1 MRIANPIY
9 DVVFKYLM
17 LEDLNIAKLVISSL
31 IGKKVLELT
40 PYPTE
45 LTANNEPVK
54 NTKRDSF
61 TVYRLDF
68 AAKIKESDGTERLIL
83 IELQKAKF
91 MSDIMRF
98 RRYLGKQYMKKEH
111 YYLVNS
117 NKVPL
122 PIYPIYILGHKLD
135 DFTEEAIY
143 IRRNLYNA
151 ITNEKLKIQ
160 KNIFIDGLTHD
171 GLIIQ
176 IPYVNKTLETKG
188 KTKFNKRLKE
198 LITIFDQS
206 FQEPD
211 SSEHFFDIDE
221 ESIPNWL
228 DPVIRTLQKAASD
241 PDVRQKMDL
250 EDDYISELEE
260 QERQTEEALKQAEES
275 QKQAEESQKIAEEE
289 RRQKKEALKRAEET
303 KKTLNN
309 AIKLLMEMGL
319 SEKEAKEKLNL

>member
-68 AAKIKESDGTERLIL
+68 AAKIKEPDGTERLIL

-176 IPYVNKTLETKG
+176 IPYVNKTLETKC

-198 LITIFDQS
+198 LISIFDQS

-221 ESIPNWL
+221 NSIPKWL
-228 DPVIRTLQKAASD
+228 TPVIRTLQKAASD

-260 QERQTEEALKQAEES
+260 QERQTEEAL
-275 QKQAEESQKIAEEE
+275 KQAEESQKIAEEE

>member
-68 AAKIKESDGTERLIL
+68 AAKIKESDGAERLIL

-91 MSDIMRF
+91 ISDIMRF

-143 IRRNLYNA
+143 IKRSLYNA
-151 ITNEKLKIQ
+151 ITNEKLKTQ

-206 FQEPD
+206 FQEAD
-211 SSEHFFDIDE
+211 SSEHFFDI
-221 ESIPNWL
+221 N
-228 DPVIRTLQKAASD
+228 
-241 PDVRQKMDL
+241 
-250 EDDYISELEE
+250 
-260 QERQTEEALKQAEES
+260 
-275 QKQAEESQKIAEEE
+275 
-289 RRQKKEALKRAEET
+289 RAIQSNSGYAYNSLS
-303 KKTLNN
+303 LNN
-309 AIKLLMEMGL
+309 TTTYKFWLESHLEYVYLKSIF
-319 SEKEAKEKLNL
+319 NLIRKVTSTSRYRCIRVTTRNSVT

>member
-68 AAKIKESDGTERLIL
+68 AAKIKESDGAERLIL

-91 MSDIMRF
+91 ISDIMRF

-143 IRRNLYNA
+143 IKRSLYNA
-151 ITNEKLKIQ
+151 ITNEKLKTQ

-221 ESIPNWL
+221 NSIPKWL
-228 DPVIRTLQKAASD
+228 TPVIRTLQKAAAD
-241 PDVRQKMDL
+241 PEVRQKMDL

-260 QERQTEEALKQAEES
+260 QERQTEEAL
-275 QKQAEESQKIAEEE
+275 KQAEESQKIAEEE

-319 SEKEAKEKLNL
+319 SEKEAKEKLDI